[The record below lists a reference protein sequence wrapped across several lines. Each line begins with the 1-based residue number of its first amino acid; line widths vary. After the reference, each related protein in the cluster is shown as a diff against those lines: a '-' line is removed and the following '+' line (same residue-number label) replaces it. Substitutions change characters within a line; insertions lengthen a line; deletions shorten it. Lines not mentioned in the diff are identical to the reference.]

1 MPARRVA
8 DDADTSY
15 VTPLVRKM
23 AEANGIDLN
32 RVTGTGVGGR
42 IRKQDI
48 LAAAEAARVAAEA
61 ARKVAEAPV
70 PAPAPPARAA
80 VAYFI
85 PVFLAA
91 FVLGVL
97 RLYVVIPVTG
107 APLAVA
113 LEVPVVLALSWLVA
127 GRVLRR
133 WPLAL
138 PGRLAMGALAFG
150 LLMMAEL
157 ALTLGFGQ
165 TSQDFFA
172 AMVTPAGALGLAGQ
186 IGFAVIPA
194 IRRQPTG

>member
-1 MPARRVA
+1 MTRARTAPAR
-8 DDADTSY
+8 T
-15 VTPLVRKM
+15 
-23 AEANGIDLN
+23 
-32 RVTGTGVGGR
+32 
-42 IRKQDI
+42 
-48 LAAAEAARVAAEA
+48 
-61 ARKVAEAPV
+61 
-70 PAPAPPARAA
+70 APARTAPTRAAPARAA